1 LHQLHKER
9 HMKKRR
15 LLLFII
21 LFGVLS
27 PITTTWGES
36 VPPISRVYQQSYE
49 EEGKGNYQ
57 EAIFALMQAS
67 RGGDNSYLYH
77 LRLGWLQYL
86 ASKYPDSVN
95 SYRKAAIL
103 AKDSIEARLGLMLPL
118 MAQGKWSDAEKVA
131 KEILSLEPL
140 SYLANSRLAYIYYNL
155 SQYKEAESYYRKIL
169 LYYPGD
175 IEMQAGLAWALLKQN
190 KKEAAEKVF
199 DGILR
204 YVPNH
209 VSANAGMNIAKGK

>member
-1 LHQLHKER
+1 MQ
-9 HMKKRR
+9 KRS
-15 LLLFII
+15 LLTIVV

-27 PITTTWGES
+27 FVSTTWGES
-36 VPPISRVYQQSYE
+36 ALPISRIYQQSYE
-49 EEGKGNYQ
+49 EEAKGNYQ
-57 EAIFALMQAS
+57 EAIFILAQAS
-67 RGGDNSYLYH
+67 RSGDNSYLYH

-103 AKDSIEARLGLMLPL
+103 GKDSIEAKLGLMLPL

-131 KEILSLEPL
+131 KEILSLEHL

-155 SQYKEAESYYRKIL
+155 NQYQEAESYYRKIL

-175 IEMQAGLAWALLKQN
+175 IEMQAGFAWSLLKQN

-199 DGILR
+199 DEILR

-209 VSANAGMNIAKGK
+209 VSANAGMKIAKGK